1 MKYSMKFRIW
11 HWLNAIVVVL
21 LLATVFLRK
30 TFLSWRTN
38 SEIIVNQLSSIGVD
52 ITSVQAKVIA
62 KAIRSGMW
70 EWHIILGYMLMF
82 LIVYR
87 IYLFY
92 KDDSK
97 IDTFS
102 SLNMHK
108 KMVRISYFIFY
119 GVILFMSISGFS
131 IYFHTAIGL
140 SDEFAHDIK
149 EIHEAVYPVIYIFV
163 LLHISGVVIAENR
176 DEKGIVSSMINGE
189 KPQ

>member
-1 MKYSMKFRIW
+1 M
-11 HWLNAIVVVL
+11 
-21 LLATVFLRK
+21 
-30 TFLSWRTN
+30 SWRTN

-52 ITSVQAKVIA
+52 ISSVQAKVIA

-70 EWHIILGYMLMF
+70 EWHIILGYILMF

-87 IYLFY
+87 VYLFY

-102 SLNMHK
+102 SLNIHK

-131 IYFHTAIGL
+131 IYFHTSIGL
-140 SDEFAHDIK
+140 SDAFAHDIK

-189 KPQ
+189 KLQ